1 VKERATEGKEKAKTG
16 KDRAER
22 RRTAVSLL
30 PWQFLI
36 AYFFFKE
43 KIETTFW
50 IDGFNDGV

>member
-1 VKERATEGKEKAKTG
+1 MKERATEGKEKAKTG

-50 IDGFNDGV
+50 IDAFHDGV